1 MKIPN
6 LIFCFLDIL
15 GKERTVYWTC
25 PICIEVGR
33 PNLAKKLIKALGGI
47 NYNQA
52 EINHQYSEYK
62 NGVQYD
68 LKLQKFKIF
77 IDFCLTLPGANAN
90 HLYGILIEV
99 MAQQPDEISD
109 LWIQMQEK
117 QYKPSEKQV
126 KIMTD
131 ILNRHKMEIPI
142 SVL

>member
-1 MKIPN
+1 MYPRPTKTHSGHFFIPRQHP
-6 LIFCFLDIL
+6 
-15 GKERTVYWTC
+15 ES
-25 PICIEVGR
+25 IEITFRVFWVVTSFSSY
-33 PNLAKKLIKALGGI
+33 KALL
-47 NYNQA
+47 
-52 EINHQYSEYK
+52 
-62 NGVQYD
+62 